1 MMKDW
6 FHTLTGRI
14 DPRYCGEQGAD
25 TSETGNTLVAPCIA
39 LTISVNHQGAVAKK
53 ASSMTRQVQ
62 EKSVLLPADFRLLPR
77 RTVERTGNHDRS
89 FGVDHHL
96 PRGGVEREG
105 REMPRTWWRKNMRHQ
120 ATKTCNK
127 ATQ

>member
-6 FHTLTGRI
+6 FHTLTGGI
-14 DPRYCGEQGAD
+14 DPRDSGEQGSN
-25 TSETGNTLVAPCIA
+25 TSETGNTLVAPCTA
-39 LTISVNHQGAVAKK
+39 LTISVNQQGTVAKE
-53 ASSMTRQVQ
+53 ASSMIRQVQ
-62 EKSVLLPADFRLLPR
+62 EKSVLLPADFWLLPR

-89 FGVDHHL
+89 VGVDHHL

-105 REMPRTWWRKNMRHQ
+105 REMPRTWWRKNMKNQ
-120 ATKTCNK
+120 ATKTCYK